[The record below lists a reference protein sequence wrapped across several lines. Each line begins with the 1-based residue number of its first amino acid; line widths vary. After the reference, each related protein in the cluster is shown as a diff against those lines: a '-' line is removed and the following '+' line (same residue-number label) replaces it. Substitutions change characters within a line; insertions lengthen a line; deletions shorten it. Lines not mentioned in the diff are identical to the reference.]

1 MLRDIETCAR
11 LGCDGV
17 VIGALDADGNVA
29 LAACRALIAA
39 AGKLGVTFH
48 RAFDLARDPRR
59 ALDDVVTLGCAR
71 ILTSG
76 QAATATAGANLIR
89 ELVDHAA
96 QRIVIMPGSGINA
109 HNLAD
114 LKLKTGATDSTPPPN
129 ASSHPACALFRTDCV
144 TCKSARRAATAM
156 RSGACCRRLQDCLAS
171 AE

>member
-1 MLRDIETCAR
+1 M
-11 LGCDGV
+11 
-17 VIGALDADGNVA
+17 
-29 LAACRALIAA
+29 
-39 AGKLGVTFH
+39 TFH
-48 RAFDLARDPRR
+48 RAFDLARDPRH

-114 LKLKTGATDSTPPPN
+114 LKLKTGATEF
-129 ASSHPACALFRTDCV
+129 H
-144 TCKSARRAATAM
+144 
-156 RSGACCRRLQDCLAS
+156 AS
-171 AE
+171 AKRQLESGMRPLPDRLRDMQVGETRSDGDEIRRMLQALAGLS